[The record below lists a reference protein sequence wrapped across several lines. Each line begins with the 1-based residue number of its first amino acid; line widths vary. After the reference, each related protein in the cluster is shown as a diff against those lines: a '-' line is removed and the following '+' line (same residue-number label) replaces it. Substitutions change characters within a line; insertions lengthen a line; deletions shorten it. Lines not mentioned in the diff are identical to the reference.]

1 MGKMVRV
8 MATGT
13 FDLLHIGHLYYLEEA
28 KKLGDELIVVIA
40 NDETVRKNKHNP
52 VTPQEMRRKLV
63 EALKPVDK
71 AVIGYKND
79 FLKIVEEI
87 KPDIIA
93 LGYDQKFDE
102 NKIKNALKK
111 RGLNIKIIRCS
122 KYSGDDLNGTRK
134 IIRKI
139 ADMIDSKKLYKGEK

>member
-1 MGKMVRV
+1 MVRV

-71 AVIGYKND
+71 AVIGYKDD

-87 KPDIIA
+87 RPDIIA
-93 LGYDQKFDE
+93 LGYDQNFDE
-102 NKIKNALKK
+102 EEIRNALKR
-111 RGLNIKIIRCS
+111 RGLNVKIVRCS

-139 ADMIDSKKLYKGEK
+139 ADMIDSKKLYRGEK

>member
-1 MGKMVRV
+1 MVRV

-28 KKLGDELIVVIA
+28 KKLGDELIVVVA
-40 NDETVRKNKHNP
+40 NDETVKKNKHNP
-52 VTPQEMRRKLV
+52 VTPQEMRRRIV

-71 AVIGYKND
+71 AVIGYKDD

-102 NKIKNALKK
+102 NEIKETLKR
-111 RGLNIKIIRCS
+111 RGLNVKIVRCS
-122 KYSGDDLNGTRK
+122 KYTGDDLNGTRK

-139 ADMIDSKKLYKGEK
+139 ADMIYNKKLYRGEK

>member
-1 MGKMVRV
+1 MVRV

-71 AVIGYKND
+71 AVIGYKDD

-93 LGYDQKFDE
+93 LGYDQDFDE
-102 NKIKNALKK
+102 EEIRNALKR
-111 RGLNIKIIRCS
+111 RGLNVKIVRCS

-139 ADMIDSKKLYKGEK
+139 ADMIDSKKLYRGEK

>member
-1 MGKMVRV
+1 MVRV

-40 NDETVRKNKHNP
+40 NDETVTKNKHNP
-52 VTPQEMRRKLV
+52 VTPQEMRRRLV

-71 AVIGYKND
+71 AVIGYKDD

-87 KPDIIA
+87 RPDIIA
-93 LGYDQKFDE
+93 LGYDQNFDE
-102 NKIKNALKK
+102 EEIRNALKR
-111 RGLNIKIIRCS
+111 RGLNVKIVRCS

-139 ADMIDSKKLYKGEK
+139 ADMIDNKKLYRGENR

>member
-1 MGKMVRV
+1 MVRV

-28 KKLGDELIVVIA
+28 KKLGDELIVVVA
-40 NDETVRKNKHNP
+40 NDETVKKNKHNP
-52 VTPQEMRRKLV
+52 VTPQEMRRRLV

-71 AVIGYKND
+71 AIIGYKND

-102 NKIKNALKK
+102 NEIKETLKR
-111 RGLNIKIIRCS
+111 RGLNVKIVRCS

>member
-1 MGKMVRV
+1 MVRV

-52 VTPQEMRRKLV
+52 VTPQEMRCKLV

-71 AVIGYKND
+71 AAIGYKDD

-93 LGYDQKFDE
+93 LGYDQNFDE
-102 NKIKNALKK
+102 EEIRNALKR
-111 RGLNIKIIRCS
+111 RGLNVKIVRCS

-139 ADMIDSKKLYKGEK
+139 ADMIDNKKLYRGEK

>member
-1 MGKMVRV
+1 MVRV

-52 VTPQEMRRKLV
+52 VTPQEMRCKLV

-71 AVIGYKND
+71 AVIGYKDD

-93 LGYDQKFDE
+93 LGYDQNFDE
-102 NKIKNALKK
+102 EEIRNALKR
-111 RGLNIKIIRCS
+111 RGLNVKIVRCS

-139 ADMIDSKKLYKGEK
+139 ADMIDNKKLYRGEK

>member
-1 MGKMVRV
+1 MVRV

-52 VTPQEMRRKLV
+52 VTPQEMRRRLV

-71 AVIGYKND
+71 AVIGYKDD

-93 LGYDQKFDE
+93 LGYDQNFDE
-102 NKIKNALKK
+102 EEIRNALKR
-111 RGLNIKIIRCS
+111 RGLNVKIVRCS

-139 ADMIDSKKLYKGEK
+139 ADMIDNKKLYRGEK

>member
-1 MGKMVRV
+1 MVRV

-52 VTPQEMRRKLV
+52 VTPQEMRCKLV

-71 AVIGYKND
+71 AVIGYKDD

-93 LGYDQKFDE
+93 LGYDQDFDE
-102 NKIKNALKK
+102 EEIRNALKR
-111 RGLNIKIIRCS
+111 RGLNVKIVRCS

-139 ADMIDSKKLYKGEK
+139 ADMIDNKKLYRGENR

>member
-1 MGKMVRV
+1 MVRV

-13 FDLLHIGHLYYLEEA
+13 FDLLHLGHLYYLEEA
-28 KKLGDELIVVIA
+28 KKLGDELIVVVA

-71 AVIGYKND
+71 AVIGYKDD
-79 FLKIVEEI
+79 FLKVVEEI

-102 NKIKNALKK
+102 EKLKNELEK
-111 RGLNIKIIRCS
+111 RGLSVKIVRCS
-122 KYSGDDLNGTRK
+122 KYSGDDLNGTRR

-139 ADMIDSKKLYKGEK
+139 ADMLNEKELYKGEKIK

>member
-1 MGKMVRV
+1 MVRV

-52 VTPQEMRRKLV
+52 VTPQEMRCKLV

-71 AVIGYKND
+71 AVIGYKDD

-93 LGYDQKFDE
+93 LGYDQNFDE
-102 NKIKNALKK
+102 EEIRNALKR
-111 RGLNIKIIRCS
+111 RGLNVKIVRCS

-139 ADMIDSKKLYKGEK
+139 ADMIDNKKLYRGENR

>member
-1 MGKMVRV
+1 MVRV

-52 VTPQEMRRKLV
+52 VTPQEMRCKLV

-71 AVIGYKND
+71 AVIGYKDD

-93 LGYDQKFDE
+93 LGYDQNFDE
-102 NKIKNALKK
+102 EEIRNALKR
-111 RGLNIKIIRCS
+111 RGLNVKIVRCS

-139 ADMIDSKKLYKGEK
+139 ADMIDSKKLYRGENR

>member
-1 MGKMVRV
+1 MVRV

>member
-1 MGKMVRV
+1 MVRV

-52 VTPQEMRRKLV
+52 VTPQEMRCKLV

-71 AVIGYKND
+71 AVIGYKDD

-93 LGYDQKFDE
+93 LGYDQNFDE
-102 NKIKNALKK
+102 EEIRNALKR
-111 RGLNIKIIRCS
+111 RGLNVKIVRCS

-139 ADMIDSKKLYKGEK
+139 ADMIDSKKLYRGEK

>member
-1 MGKMVRV
+1 MVRV

-63 EALKPVDK
+63 EALKPVNK

>member
-1 MGKMVRV
+1 MVRV

-28 KKLGDELIVVIA
+28 KKLGDELIVVVA
-40 NDETVRKNKHNP
+40 NDETVKKNKHNP
-52 VTPQEMRRKLV
+52 VTPQEMRRRIV

-71 AVIGYKND
+71 AVIGYKDD

-102 NKIKNALKK
+102 NEIKETLKR
-111 RGLNIKIIRCS
+111 RGLNVKIVRCS

-139 ADMIDSKKLYKGEK
+139 ADMIYNKKLYRGEK